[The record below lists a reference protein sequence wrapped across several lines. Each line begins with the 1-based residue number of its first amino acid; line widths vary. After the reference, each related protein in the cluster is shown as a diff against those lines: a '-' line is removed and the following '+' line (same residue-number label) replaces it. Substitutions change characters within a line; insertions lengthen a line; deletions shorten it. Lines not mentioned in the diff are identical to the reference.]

1 MMRLTRV
8 ELRRLFSG
16 PFLQATPVSAEE
28 QAATR
33 VVFEEQQKD
42 WQANG
47 ARYVQDCRD
56 MQ

>member
-1 MMRLTRV
+1 MLI
-8 ELRRLFSG
+8 G

-28 QAATR
+28 QAITR

-56 MQ
+56 MQKADPANDARCD